1 MRAMVYCAGLGTRLA
16 PLTFATPKPA
26 LLVRGRPLIASTLD
40 WLAAA
45 GVTQVFAN
53 THHLAAVMK
62 RVLYESLPAGV
73 SLTVSH
79 EPVLLGT
86 GGGLCGA
93 RPHFGP
99 VWAHDPLLVVNGDAF
114 IEAEPTLVEDLV
126 RSHAE
131 RRPLA
136 TLWLSGDPRARELAN
151 VDVDDRGAV
160 IRIAGQGI
168 ELNTRSTAMT
178 YLGLQ
183 VVDDRFI
190 EWLAEHLPASGVGCV
205 KDHGWIPALLAGKP
219 VHGIGLGG
227 ITWDIGTPERYAAVN
242 AVPIAAVDS

>member
-1 MRAMVYCAGLGTRLA
+1 MRAMVYCAGLGSRLA
-16 PLTFATPKPA
+16 PLTDVTPKPA
-26 LLVRGRPLIASTLD
+26 LPVRGRPLIAHTLE
-40 WLAAA
+40 WLGAA
-45 GVTQVFAN
+45 GISEVFAN

-62 RVLYESLPAGV
+62 RVLRESLPAGM

-86 GGGLCGA
+86 GGGLCA
-93 RPHFGP
+93 AKPHFGP
-99 VWAHDPLLVVNGDAF
+99 VWPHDPLLVVNGDAL
-114 IEAEPTLVEDLV
+114 IEAEPTLAADLV

-136 TLWLSGDPRARELAN
+136 TLWLSSDARAQALAN
-151 VDVDDRGAV
+151 VDVDDRGAIV
-160 IRIAGQGI
+160 RIAGQGA
-168 ELNTRSTAMT
+168 ESAARTTRTT

-190 EWLAEHLPASGVGCV
+190 EWVAEHLPSSGVGCV
-205 KDHGWIPALLAGKP
+205 KDHGWIPALQAG
-219 VHGIGLGG
+219 HAIDGLDLGG

-242 AVPIAAVDS
+242 AQKD